1 MPPRFPIPAYCC
13 ECSVLKR
20 AQLTRFAGQIIDGG
34 ETRNLLAMPP
44 MEKPISWVDITTI
57 HWSNGED
64 MRFGQYHWRDKKIHT
79 DEVVLLVIIN
89 SLNGYNICLRLP
101 IANERF
107 VVVISDKSILS

>member
-1 MPPRFPIPAYCC
+1 MVSSLHQENDARKPNTKNLSRLMPPRFPIPAYCC

-57 HWSNGED
+57 HWSNDENV
-64 MRFGQYHWRDKKIHT
+64 RF
-79 DEVVLLVIIN
+79 E
-89 SLNGYNICLRLP
+89 
-101 IANERF
+101 
-107 VVVISDKSILS
+107 